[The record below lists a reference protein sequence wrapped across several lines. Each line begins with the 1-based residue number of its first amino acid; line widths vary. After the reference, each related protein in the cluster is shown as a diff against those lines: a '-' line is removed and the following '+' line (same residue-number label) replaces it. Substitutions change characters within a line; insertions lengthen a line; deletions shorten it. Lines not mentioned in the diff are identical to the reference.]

1 MAPILMS
8 CTGKDLVRITNGHLT
23 AKFQNRTL
31 AQHTDHKHYTR
42 GRCHVSRLNLKPIRR
57 GGITRVYPFC
67 HSRHKTLF
75 MHLLFPGLQSSSSIS
90 QTDHAVPS
98 GHSTTGGVPS
108 QAAVQLTAVGASH
121 VPQVHSSGRVNQTD
135 RHPAPGSAELFPIA
149 TSSISLGDEQKLFK
163 YFEVFP
169 TVLICNDGVEL
180 NLVSRA

>member
-1 MAPILMS
+1 
-8 CTGKDLVRITNGHLT
+8 
-23 AKFQNRTL
+23 
-31 AQHTDHKHYTR
+31 
-42 GRCHVSRLNLKPIRR
+42 
-57 GGITRVYPFC
+57 
-67 HSRHKTLF
+67 
-75 MHLLFPGLQSSSSIS
+75 MHLLLPGPQSSSSIS
-90 QTDHAVPS
+90 QTYHAAPS
-98 GHSTTGGVPS
+98 GHNTTGGVPS